1 MPNGG
6 CVMIP
11 GRIQPALE
19 ESQSLHDLAKAA
31 GLHALAKV
39 ASGGGPRETVDG
51 NFNAIRLASAIG
63 ITVFEAA
70 GNGNN
75 DLNVFTKAAGEEILN
90 PDYEDFRGSRAIMV
104 GAAVDTTYKLIRDT
118 DLLLV
123 WLLSYGLQT
132 RPLGR
137 KEDDHEQTE
146 FDARYFRPC
155 SEHIVPNHGGC
166 P

>member
-6 CVMIP
+6 RLMIP

-19 ESQSLHDLAKAA
+19 ESQSLDDLAKAA

-39 ASGGGPRETVDG
+39 ASGEGPRETVDE
-51 NFNAIRLASAIG
+51 NFNAIRLASPIG
-63 ITVFEAA
+63 IIVFEAA

-123 WLLSYGLQT
+123 SLLSCGLQT